1 MRKYLIIILGCMY
14 FSVSSGQSLVDQ
26 IEHAYSTLD
35 STSYIDDVILSYVKS
50 LDNLDEETYNIY
62 MELYLSNRD
71 SVDVAKERSKVDSMY
86 LANSHRSRI
95 AREQSI
101 KQFAMYAKSRT
112 PFYILNLKLKDAQTL
127 KVDTGKLN
135 FNLFYLGKNYKKG
148 LYVYCDDGVYCCQS
162 QYYSTFSTKI
172 AHNVPKVFKRIM
184 RKHPKY
190 LLLCSDLEGA
200 NSILYVLNNEI
211 YIYKI
216 VQMKEYKLD
225 YYMKHRASIDIWK

>member
-14 FSVSSGQSLVDQ
+14 FSVSSGQSLINQ
-26 IEHAYSTLD
+26 IEHAYSGLD
-35 STSYIDDVILSYVKS
+35 STSYINNVILSYGRF
-50 LDNLDEETYNIY
+50 LNEINEESRETFLQMLNSKDDSARTTSDYNRI
-62 MELYLSNRD
+62 D
-71 SVDVAKERSKVDSMY
+71 SIY
-86 LANSHRSRI
+86 LACEMLNSQEVKRFG
-95 AREQSI
+95 
-101 KQFAMYAKSRT
+101 KVLKTRT
-112 PFYILNLKLKDAQTL
+112 PVYFLNLKQNGDQTL
-127 KVDTGKLN
+127 QVDTGKLK
-135 FNLFYLGKNYKKG
+135 FNLFYFGKKYKKG
-148 LYVYCDDGVYCCQS
+148 LYVYCYNGEYGCQCH
-162 QYYSTFSTKI
+162 YYYTFSTKI
-172 AHNVPKVFKRIM
+172 ANNVPKVFKRIM

>member
-35 STSYIDDVILSYVKS
+35 STSYIDDVILSYAKSFAEMDKGTSDIFKLTRSDSLILEGVLKSNNVDDICSMYSQYSHNYRRTQWINEFRTDVKS
-50 LDNLDEETYNIY
+50 
-62 MELYLSNRD
+62 
-71 SVDVAKERSKVDSMY
+71 
-86 LANSHRSRI
+86 RI
-95 AREQSI
+95 PI
-101 KQFAMYAKSRT
+101 
-112 PFYILNLKLKDAQTL
+112 YILNLKLKNDQTL
-127 KVDTGKLN
+127 QVDTGKLK
-135 FNLFYLGKNYKKG
+135 FNLFYFGKKYKKG
-148 LYVYCDDGVYCCQS
+148 LYVYCYNGEYSCHDT
-162 QYYSTFSTKI
+162 YYPTFSTKI

>member
-35 STSYIDDVILSYVKS
+35 STSYLDDVILSYAKSFAKTVKGTSDFFKLTRSDSLVVEGVLKNNDVDDICSMYSQYSRNYREIQWINEFRTDVKS
-50 LDNLDEETYNIY
+50 QVPT
-62 MELYLSNRD
+62 
-71 SVDVAKERSKVDSMY
+71 
-86 LANSHRSRI
+86 
-95 AREQSI
+95 
-101 KQFAMYAKSRT
+101 
-112 PFYILNLKLKDAQTL
+112 YILNLKLKDDQTL
-127 KVDTGKLN
+127 QVDTGKLK
-135 FNLFYLGKNYKKG
+135 FNLFYFGKKYKKG
-148 LYVYCDDGVYCCQS
+148 LYVYCYNGEYGCQCH
-162 QYYSTFSTKI
+162 YYYTFSTKI
-172 AHNVPKVFKRIM
+172 ANNVPKVFKRIM

-225 YYMKHRASIDIWK
+225 YYMKHRATIDIWK